1 MTERGNLK
9 DEVFLRMAMELSRL
23 GTCCRL
29 KVGCPARIPAN
40 GEAESISAFV
50 SSRSSSSWSGC
61 MR

>member
-1 MTERGNLK
+1 MTASPFIRDVPVARAQAAWRDACE
-9 DEVFLRMAMELSRL
+9 AA
-23 GTCCRL
+23 
-29 KVGCPARIPAN
+29 GCPARIPAN